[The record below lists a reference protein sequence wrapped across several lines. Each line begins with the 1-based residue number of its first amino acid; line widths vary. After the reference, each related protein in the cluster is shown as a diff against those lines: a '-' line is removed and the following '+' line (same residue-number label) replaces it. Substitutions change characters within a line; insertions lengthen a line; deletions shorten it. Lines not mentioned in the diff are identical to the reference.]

1 MRAIIRSTLMRLM
14 FLAIVLVLAP
24 VAALAGYGAVRLV
37 MDVAGSDGA
46 LADRGSSG
54 WGADGNRPAD
64 LGTDRGPAEAV
75 PDRIARRAREAWAGF
90 ADAVARASQPA
101 SDGDDVEVPDVTDE
115 ARADSA
121 PAAIAASTPSRAPD
135 SLPAS
140 TLDVLSLPLPAPTRS
155 APVPAAE
162 ARRPDPRNAAFD
174 DWVARAREFEAPP
187 PHLVRYGWRWEDH
200 SSRIVRFEGDRA
212 IVDRNRAPTR
222 YEIEVP
228 IDVSL
233 AEELESHFGFPRHA
247 LAFWYRS
254 PEELIER
261 LDAQQYAL
269 EACGMRFVPADGSGG
284 SLSMPR
290 TGAARRERGGAE
302 GPDRRTG
309 SIGPDYQYLLDHSR
323 AALRPVA
330 REILRKAHAS
340 GARDARSQLAALAS
354 FVQHLPYE
362 IPPKLA
368 DGKERAGLRTPVA
381 TMIWGGDCDSKSL
394 LLAGLVRSVDLC
406 DATLVHVDNVP
417 DGAPRPA
424 GARADDAVGHMIA
437 GFSVP
442 ARPEDFTIDQGRTR
456 YVLVETTS
464 DWRIGRISAK
474 VASSVIS
481 RTDSLR

>member
-1 MRAIIRSTLMRLM
+1 MRAIIRSTLTRLM
-14 FLAIVLVLAP
+14 FLAAVVVLAP
-24 VAALAGYGAVRLV
+24 MAALAGYGAVRLF
-37 MDVAGSDGA
+37 MDVTGRSTTMPGDDGA
-46 LADRGSSG
+46 SGTTVAEGSAATD
-54 WGADGNRPAD
+54 GAPEFESTA
-64 LGTDRGPAEAV
+64 
-75 PDRIARRAREAWAGF
+75 DRIARRARDAWSGF
-90 ADAVARASQPA
+90 ADAIATGTAGAPEGAAPETDAGTPSTDASTEMA
-101 SDGDDVEVPDVTDE
+101 
-115 ARADSA
+115 
-121 PAAIAASTPSRAPD
+121 AASASPGPTDP
-135 SLPAS
+135 LPAS
-140 TLDVLSLPLPAPTRS
+140 TLDVLSLPMPEPTRS
-155 APVPAAE
+155 APVPNAE

-174 DWVARAREFEAPP
+174 DWVARARVFEAPP
-187 PHLVRYGWRWEDH
+187 RHMVRYGWSWDDH

-212 IVDRNRAPTR
+212 VVDRNRKPTR

-233 AEELESHFGFPRHA
+233 AEELEAHFGFPRHA

-254 PEELIER
+254 PEELLER
-261 LDAQQYAL
+261 LDAQQDAL
-269 EACGMRFVPADGSGG
+269 EACGMRFVPADGSTGE
-284 SLSMPR
+284 LNMPR
-290 TGAARRERGGAE
+290 TGAGGRERGGAE

-323 AALRPVA
+323 EGLRPVA
-330 REILRKAHAS
+330 QEILRKAQIA
-340 GARDARSQLAALAS
+340 GARDLRSQLAALAS

-368 DGKERAGLRTPVA
+368 DGKERAGLRTPMA
-381 TMIWGGDCDSKSL
+381 TLIWGGDCDSKSL

-437 GFSVP
+437 GFDVP
-442 ARPEDFTIDQGRTR
+442 ARPEDFTIDQGRQR
-456 YVLVETTS
+456 FVLVETTS

-474 VASSVIS
+474 VARSVIS

>member
-1 MRAIIRSTLMRLM
+1 MRAIIRSTLTRLL
-14 FLAIVLVLAP
+14 FLAIVVVLAP
-24 VAALAGYGAVRLV
+24 MAALAGYGAVRLF
-37 MDVAGSDGA
+37 MDVTGRDAPMA
-46 LADRGSSG
+46 
-54 WGADGNRPAD
+54 GADGARGDTIAAAD
-64 LGTDRGPAEAV
+64 DAGGTSNEFEST
-75 PDRIARRAREAWAGF
+75 PDRIARRAREAWSGF
-90 ADAVARASQPA
+90 ADAVAGRDTGAPDDAASA
-101 SDGDDVEVPDVTDE
+101 ESD
-115 ARADSA
+115 ADSELGSSDIASASPA
-121 PAAIAASTPSRAPD
+121 PRPSDP
-135 SLPAS
+135 LPAS
-140 TLDVLSLPLPAPTRS
+140 TLDVLSLPMPEPTRT
-155 APVPAAE
+155 APVPTGE

-174 DWVARAREFEAPP
+174 DWVARARVFEAPP
-187 PHLVRYGWRWEDH
+187 QHLVRYGWSWDDH

-212 IVDRNRAPTR
+212 VVDRNRKATR

-233 AEELESHFGFPRHA
+233 AEELEAHFGFPRHA

-254 PEELIER
+254 PEELLER

-269 EACGMRFVPADGSGG
+269 EACGMRFVPADGSRGE
-284 SLSMPR
+284 LNMPR
-290 TGAARRERGGAE
+290 DGAGARERGGAD

-323 AALRPVA
+323 DGLRPVA
-330 REILRKAHAS
+330 QEILRKAKAA
-340 GARDARSQLAALAS
+340 GARDLRSQLAALAS

-368 DGKERAGLRTPVA
+368 DGKERAGLRTPMA
-381 TMIWGGDCDSKSL
+381 TLIWGGDCDSKSL

-424 GARADDAVGHMIA
+424 GSRADDAVGHMIA
-437 GFSVP
+437 GFDVP
-442 ARPEDFTIDQGRTR
+442 ARPEDFTIDQGRQR

-474 VASSVIS
+474 VARSVIS

>member
-1 MRAIIRSTLMRLM
+1 MRAIIRSTLTRLM
-14 FLAIVLVLAP
+14 FLAIVVVLAP
-24 VAALAGYGAVRLV
+24 AAALAGYGAVRLF
-37 MDVAGSDGA
+37 MDVSGRDGVVDGPGGFRGRDVATAGASTGDYEFESA
-46 LADRGSSG
+46 ADRIS
-54 WGADGNRPAD
+54 
-64 LGTDRGPAEAV
+64 
-75 PDRIARRAREAWAGF
+75 RRARSAWSEF
-90 ADAVARASQPA
+90 TDAVAGGSGSPADGAGASQPDALPSAEPSVDLA
-101 SDGDDVEVPDVTDE
+101 SV
-115 ARADSA
+115 S
-121 PAAIAASTPSRAPD
+121 PSPRPMEP
-135 SLPAS
+135 LPAS
-140 TLDVLSLPLPAPTRS
+140 TLDVLSLPMPEPTRS
-155 APVPAAE
+155 APVPTAE

-174 DWVARAREFEAPP
+174 DWVARARVFEAPP
-187 PHLVRYGWRWEDH
+187 RHLVRYGWTWEDH

-212 IVDRNRAPTR
+212 IIDRNRPPTR

-233 AEELESHFGFPRHA
+233 AEELEAHFGFPRHA

-254 PEELIER
+254 PEELLER

-269 EACGMRFVPADGSGG
+269 EACGMRFVPADGSTGE
-284 SLSMPR
+284 LNMPR
-290 TGAARRERGGAE
+290 NRNGVRERGGAD

-323 AALRPVA
+323 DALRPVA
-330 REILRKAHAS
+330 QEILRKAKAA
-340 GARDARSQLAALAS
+340 GARDLRSQLAALAS
-354 FVQHLPYE
+354 FVQHLDYV

-368 DGKERAGLRTPVA
+368 DGKERAGLRTPLA

-424 GARADDAVGHMIA
+424 GSRADDAVGHMIA
-437 GFSVP
+437 GFNVP
-442 ARPEDFTIDQGRTR
+442 ARPEDFTIDQGRQR

-474 VASSVIS
+474 VARSVIS
-481 RTDSLR
+481 RTDNLR

>member
-1 MRAIIRSTLMRLM
+1 MRAIIRSTLTRLM
-14 FLAIVLVLAP
+14 FLAIVVVLAP
-24 VAALAGYGAVRLV
+24 VAALAGYGGVRLF
-37 MDVAGSDGA
+37 MDVAGRDVPSAAGDGFRGSAVAPADATSDGA
-46 LADRGSSG
+46 HEFESA
-54 WGADGNRPAD
+54 A
-64 LGTDRGPAEAV
+64 
-75 PDRIARRAREAWAGF
+75 DRIARRARRAWSGF
-90 ADAVARASQPA
+90 ADAVAGSSAADAGGTGLQA
-101 SDGDDVEVPDVTDE
+101 GDDLPDAAPTDL
-115 ARADSA
+115 ASA
-121 PAAIAASTPSRAPD
+121 SAAPRPIEP
-135 SLPAS
+135 LPAS
-140 TLDVLSLPLPAPTRS
+140 TLDVLSLPMPEPTRS

-174 DWVARAREFEAPP
+174 DWVARARAFEAPP
-187 PHLVRYGWRWEDH
+187 RHLVRYGWRWEDH

-212 IVDRNRAPTR
+212 VVDRNRPPTT

-233 AEELESHFGFPRHA
+233 AEELEAHFGFPRHA

-254 PEELIER
+254 PEELLER
-261 LDAQQYAL
+261 LDVQQYAL
-269 EACGMRFVPADGSGG
+269 EACGMRFVPADGSTGE
-284 SLSMPR
+284 LKMPR
-290 TGAARRERGGAE
+290 SGAGPRERGGAD

-323 AALRPVA
+323 DGLRPVA
-330 REILRKAHAS
+330 QEILRKAKAA
-340 GARDARSQLAALAS
+340 GARDVRSQLAALAS

-368 DGKERAGLRTPVA
+368 DGKERAGLRTPMA

-437 GFSVP
+437 GFNVP
-442 ARPEDFTIDQGRTR
+442 ARPEDFTIDQGLQR

-474 VASSVIS
+474 VARSVIS
-481 RTDSLR
+481 RTDSLH

>member
-1 MRAIIRSTLMRLM
+1 MRAIIRSTLTRLM
-14 FLAIVLVLAP
+14 FLATVVVLAP

-37 MDVAGSDGA
+37 MDVTGRDGAIEGSDGFGGRA
-46 LADRGSSG
+46 VAADESEGDSEFES
-54 WGADGNRPAD
+54 AA
-64 LGTDRGPAEAV
+64 
-75 PDRIARRAREAWAGF
+75 DRIARRARSAWSGF
-90 ADAVARASQPA
+90 ADAVAGGAATAADATGASPSDALPGAEPSADLASASPAPRATEP
-101 SDGDDVEVPDVTDE
+101 
-115 ARADSA
+115 
-121 PAAIAASTPSRAPD
+121 
-135 SLPAS
+135 LPAS
-140 TLDVLSLPLPAPTRS
+140 TLDVLSLPMPEPTRS
-155 APVPAAE
+155 APVPSAE

-174 DWVARAREFEAPP
+174 DWVARARVFEAPP
-187 PHLVRYGWRWEDH
+187 RHLVRYGWTWEDH
-200 SSRIVRFEGDRA
+200 SSRIVRFDGDRA
-212 IVDRNRAPTR
+212 VIDRNRPPTR

-233 AEELESHFGFPRHA
+233 AEELEAHFGFPRHA

-254 PEELIER
+254 PEELLER

-269 EACGMRFVPADGSGG
+269 EACGMRFVPADGSTGE
-284 SLSMPR
+284 LNMPR
-290 TGAARRERGGAE
+290 NRNGVRERGGAD

-323 AALRPVA
+323 DALRPVA
-330 REILRKAHAS
+330 QEILRKAKAA
-340 GARDARSQLAALAS
+340 GARDVRSQLAALAS
-354 FVQHLPYE
+354 FVQHLDYV

-368 DGKERAGLRTPVA
+368 DGKERAGLRTPMA
-381 TMIWGGDCDSKSL
+381 TLIWGGDCDSKSL

-424 GARADDAVGHMIA
+424 GSRADDAVGHMIA
-437 GFSVP
+437 GFNVP
-442 ARPEDFTIDQGRTR
+442 ARPEDFTIDQGRQR

-474 VASSVIS
+474 VARSVIS

>member
-1 MRAIIRSTLMRLM
+1 MRAIIRSTLTRLI
-14 FLAIVLVLAP
+14 FLAVVIVLAP
-24 VAALAGYGAVRLV
+24 VAALAGYGAVRLF
-37 MDVAGSDGA
+37 MDVTGRETTVAGRDSSRGGAATASDAAG
-46 LADRGSSG
+46 DGSQDFES
-54 WGADGNRPAD
+54 A
-64 LGTDRGPAEAV
+64 T
-75 PDRIARRAREAWAGF
+75 DRIARRARDAWSGF
-90 ADAVARASQPA
+90 ADAVTRGAADVPGGDGDAQPDGAAGAEA
-101 SDGDDVEVPDVTDE
+101 SDEL
-115 ARADSA
+115 ASA
-121 PAAIAASTPSRAPD
+121 SPAPRPTEP
-135 SLPAS
+135 LPAS
-140 TLDVLSLPLPAPTRS
+140 TLDVLSLPMPEPTRS

-162 ARRPDPRNAAFD
+162 ARQPDPRNAAFD
-174 DWVARAREFEAPP
+174 DWVARARMFEAPP
-187 PHLVRYGWRWEDH
+187 RHLVRYGWSWEDH

-212 IVDRNRAPTR
+212 VVDRNRAPTA
-222 YEIEVP
+222 YEIEVA

-233 AEELESHFGFPRHA
+233 AEELEAHFGFPRHA

-254 PEELIER
+254 PEELLER

-269 EACGMRFVPADGSGG
+269 EACGMRFVPADGSAGE
-284 SLSMPR
+284 LNMPR
-290 TGAARRERGGAE
+290 SGDGRRERGGAD

-323 AALRPVA
+323 DGLRPVA
-330 REILRKAHAS
+330 QEILRKAKAA
-340 GARDARSQLAALAS
+340 GARDLRSQLAALAS

-368 DGKERAGLRTPVA
+368 DGKERAGLRTPMA
-381 TMIWGGDCDSKSL
+381 TLIWGGDCDSKSL

-424 GARADDAVGHMIA
+424 GSRADDAVGHMIA

-442 ARPEDFTIDQGRTR
+442 GRPEDFTIDQGRQR

-474 VASSVIS
+474 VARSVIS
-481 RTDSLR
+481 RTDGLR

>member
-1 MRAIIRSTLMRLM
+1 MRAIIRSTLTRLM
-14 FLAIVLVLAP
+14 FLAIVVVLAP
-24 VAALAGYGAVRLV
+24 VAALAGYGAVRLF
-37 MDVAGSDGA
+37 MDVAGREVPTAADNGFRGSA
-46 LADRGSSG
+46 LAS
-54 WGADGNRPAD
+54 ADDASD
-64 LGTDRGPAEAV
+64 SAQSFESAA
-75 PDRIARRAREAWAGF
+75 DRIARRARDAWSGF
-90 ADAVARASQPA
+90 ADAVATGASRVPGEA
-101 SDGDDVEVPDVTDE
+101 SDARQDDAPMDESSTDV
-115 ARADSA
+115 ANASPA
-121 PAAIAASTPSRAPD
+121 PKPTEP
-135 SLPAS
+135 LPAS
-140 TLDVLSLPLPAPTRS
+140 TLDVLSLPMPEPTRS

-162 ARRPDPRNAAFD
+162 ARRPDPRNASFD
-174 DWVARAREFEAPP
+174 DWVARARVFEAPP
-187 PHLVRYGWRWEDH
+187 RHLVRYGWRWEDH
-200 SSRIVRFEGDRA
+200 SSRIVRFDGDRA
-212 IVDRNRAPTR
+212 VVDRNRAPIT

-233 AEELESHFGFPRHA
+233 AEELEAHFGFPRHA

-254 PEELIER
+254 PEELLER

-269 EACGMRFVPADGSGG
+269 EACGMRFVPADGSTGE
-284 SLSMPR
+284 LNMPR
-290 TGAARRERGGAE
+290 TGAGTRERGGAD

-323 AALRPVA
+323 DGLRPVA
-330 REILRKAHAS
+330 QEILRKAKAA
-340 GARDARSQLAALAS
+340 GARDLRSQLAALAS

-368 DGKERAGLRTPVA
+368 DGKERAGLRTPMA

-437 GFSVP
+437 GFNVP
-442 ARPEDFTIDQGRTR
+442 ARPEDFTIDQGRQR

-474 VASSVIS
+474 VARSVIS
-481 RTDSLR
+481 RTDSLH